1 MCKACFSPSL
11 SLYLSRYLSISF
23 SLSHSAV
30 RCLWEIVGKMQLVWW
45 LHKNSNWIRRKRKR
59 KCCVIPHISPMPHW
73 EKLIA
78 NFWQVFLVSFH
89 FATVVFLSVYSHV
102 YTVSQFP
109 LYARTPN
116 SFPPPP
122 PPNLSLWAR
131 QLLLVGRVSS
141 NTPTPEFQNCP
152 VPKMNSTANLLKLF
166 VSHDRRVDV
175 APRAAFVIALQIA
188 CNLTSVT
195 TSLPRPPAPL

>member
-1 MCKACFSPSL
+1 MCRACFSPSL

-89 FATVVFLSVYSHV
+89 FVTVVFLSVYSHV
-102 YTVSQFP
+102 YTVLQFP

-116 SFPPPP
+116 SLPPPP
-122 PPNLSLWAR
+122 PQLKLMGAATVARWA
-131 QLLLVGRVSS
+131 GIIKHSNSRVSKLS
-141 NTPTPEFQNCP
+141 RSEDEFNCKFAQA
-152 VPKMNSTANLLKLF
+152 VCITWQTRWRCASCSICYCTAN
-166 VSHDRRVDV
+166 
-175 APRAAFVIALQIA
+175 
-188 CNLTSVT
+188 CM
-195 TSLPRPPAPL
+195 